1 MNGKLFERAA
11 LISLEYLVPFRK
23 GMDLADNIRMY
34 GPPMD
39 DQCEVCKRHIS
50 ELEPFPGGSYE
61 LNGEDLG
68 APILVERRRRR
79 VEAYDESDEK
89 VLKEAEKE
97 AEKEVV
103 GPNDVL
109 PWLISKFG
117 EVEGERLY
125 SSGYLTSWE
134 CRDCIGLEQAE
145 YLEAKAKQPPKRGRR
160 KK

>member
-1 MNGKLFERAA
+1 MNGILFEKAV

-23 GMDLADNIRMY
+23 GLDLADNICMY
-34 GPPMD
+34 APPMD

-50 ELEPFPGGSYE
+50 ELEPFPGGAYE

-89 VLKEAEKE
+89 ALKEAEKE

-103 GPNDVL
+103 SPNDVL

-117 EVEGERLY
+117 EVEGDRLY
-125 SSGYLTSWE
+125 SSCYLPSWE
-134 CRDCIGLEQAE
+134 CRDCIGLKQAE
-145 YLEAKAKQPPKRGRR
+145 YLEAKARQPKKR
-160 KK
+160 KKK